1 MGWER
6 LLYRGK
12 WFDLDNQIISWL
24 QKFIELF
31 LIQKNHPEWFYEV
44 IEDLNGNFHV
54 PHGKYFFDEDI
65 IGEDKERLAYC
76 LEMLDL
82 TILQMQSISKREFF
96 DFIKEDIK
104 GTWCDISHE
113 FYNDEWFND
122 EKNFKEYYIGSLL
135 KLKDLMQEGI

>member
-1 MGWER
+1 MGQEFIIFGEKSF
-6 LLYRGK
+6 LM
-12 WFDLDNQIISWL
+12 NSSIISWI
-24 QKFIELF
+24 QKYMELF
-31 LIQKNHPEWFYEV
+31 LLQKEHPIWFYEV
-44 IEDLNGNFHV
+44 LEDLNSNFFM
-54 PHGKYFFDEDI
+54 PYIKYFFDKDI
-65 IGEDKERLAYC
+65 IGEDKERLTYC

-82 TILQMQSISKREFF
+82 TILQMQSTSKREFF